1 MFHGKE
7 LSRGRV
13 EDTEERT
20 TADMRWQ
27 RKQEMGLDSE
37 HSEKTRGGR
46 VFSGKV
52 VEGII
57 YRQKE

>member
-1 MFHGKE
+1 MKIQK
-7 LSRGRV
+7 R
-13 EDTEERT
+13 ERT
-20 TADMRWQ
+20 TADKRWQ

-46 VFSGKV
+46 VFSGKE

-57 YRQKE
+57 GRRTRTRGLRSA